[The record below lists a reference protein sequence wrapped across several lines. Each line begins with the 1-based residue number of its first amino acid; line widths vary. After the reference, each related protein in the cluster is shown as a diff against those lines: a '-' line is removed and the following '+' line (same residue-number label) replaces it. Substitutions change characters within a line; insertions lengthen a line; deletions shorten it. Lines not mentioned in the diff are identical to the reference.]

1 MNVPVLVP
9 DQRAADFADG
19 VYSRVVRSMAA
30 LAVLAAPLVWIRL
43 GQIATLA
50 FVGGSAIA
58 LLNFYWLKRT
68 IQDLIDRTV
77 SSGRKPTSFGVLLR
91 FLFRYVL
98 IAIGLYVI
106 FKGSATSAY
115 GLIGGLSLPVGAVIM
130 EAVYQTFRA
139 LRHGL

>member
-1 MNVPVLVP
+1 VNVPVLVP
-9 DQRAADFADG
+9 DQKAEDFADG
-19 VYSRVVRSMAA
+19 VYSRVVWAMVV
-30 LAVLAAPLVWIRL
+30 LAFLAAPLVWIRL

-50 FVGGSAIA
+50 FIGGSAIA

-77 SSGRKPTSFGVLLR
+77 SSGRKPASFGVLLR